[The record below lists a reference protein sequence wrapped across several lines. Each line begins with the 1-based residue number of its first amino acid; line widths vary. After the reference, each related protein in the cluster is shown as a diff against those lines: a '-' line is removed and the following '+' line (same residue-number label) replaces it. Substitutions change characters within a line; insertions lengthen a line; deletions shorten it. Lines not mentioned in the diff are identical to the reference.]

1 MPCGGDVRGANAFF
15 MGHGDSA
22 RLLTGPGNRR
32 WTVGSPSTPK
42 KKKRPLQVDLIVTP
56 RPLFSSPAQCS
67 QLHTH
72 THTGTLL
79 CVVFSVSQLADTTGE
94 FWSGK
99 RLQDFSFHQPN
110 GLKFGI
116 MTLTS

>member
-42 KKKRPLQVDLIVTP
+42 KKKKVLSKSTS
-56 RPLFSSPAQCS
+56 SSPPGHYLALQPNAANY
-67 QLHTH
+67 TH
-72 THTGTLL
+72 THTRTLL

>member
-1 MPCGGDVRGANAFF
+1 MDRGLSL
-15 MGHGDSA
+15 H
-22 RLLTGPGNRR
+22 
-32 WTVGSPSTPK
+32 PK
-42 KKKRPLQVDLIVTP
+42 KKKKSPLQVDLIVTP